1 MDFDGD
7 KVPGPDGFPMAFFQ
21 TCWADIKIDFLEV
34 FQFFFFFFN
43 NAQFEKSLNATFIS
57 LIPKKSDVV
66 EVRDF
71 WPISLIGEVYK
82 IIAKVLANKLKMVL
96 GDIVHKSQN
105 AFVKGR
111 QILYFVLIANECL
124 DSRLKSGV
132 PKVLCKLDVEKAYYH
147 VN

>member
-1 MDFDGD
+1 M
-7 KVPGPDGFPMAFFQ
+7 
-21 TCWADIKIDFLEV
+21 
-34 FQFFFFFFN
+34 
-43 NAQFEKSLNATFIS
+43 
-57 LIPKKSDVV
+57 

-71 WPISLIGEVYK
+71 RPISLIGEVYK